1 MAKISW
7 IFAALTQQK
16 PWLLPASVGRNLNQ
30 SNDYSP
36 HQMFLIGLYMF
47 GNGERELNVEQIKI
61 KSKSNE
67 KASVKPEIN

>member
-1 MAKISW
+1 
-7 IFAALTQQK
+7 
-16 PWLLPASVGRNLNQ
+16 
-30 SNDYSP
+30 
-36 HQMFLIGLYMF
+36 MFLIGLYMV